1 MTTEN
6 KTINVHFIDLYTED
20 ENDDLNTINDDSTT
34 GLSFQ
39 ITREEY
45 ADIRK
50 VQKALQ
56 ESQKEQNASFRYL
69 RVCVSWEIDEDPN
82 LMMNGIEFRPRN
94 SELEISAYGVDLN
107 IYHYGEPS
115 CKVKTDLTTY
125 LKDLFPEIDY
135 PKEITSWDELTG
147 ELAGHIT
154 KEVGVRITGDFAKQY
169 PMLARPGLDED
180 SNLKELWRFRYL
192 AFQYEEA
199 PADEDADMYAL
210 EFLQV
215 YRGSGSELV
224 LRVSEVDAEG
234 NISVHNTVYSTEK
247 VELLKNEQDS
257 VELLIHTYDSEKKGD
272 CDGLER

>member
-56 ESQKEQNASFRYL
+56 ESQKAQNALFRYL
-69 RVCVSWEIDEDPN
+69 HVCVSWEIDDKPN
-82 LMMNGIEFRPRN
+82 LMMNGIEFYPRE
-94 SELEISAYGVDLN
+94 SELEISAYGVELN
-107 IYHYGEPS
+107 IYHYGERS
-115 CKVKTDLTTY
+115 CKVRADLTTY

-135 PKEITSWDELTG
+135 PKEITSWDELAG

-154 KEVGVRITGDFAKQY
+154 KEVSVRITGDFAKQY
-169 PMLARPGLDED
+169 PMLARPELDEG

-215 YRGSGSELV
+215 YRGSGPELV

-257 VELLIHTYDSEKKGD
+257 VELLIHTYDSKKKGD

>member
-56 ESQKEQNASFRYL
+56 ESQKAQNASFRYL
-69 RVCVSWEIDEDPN
+69 RVTVSWEIDEEPN

-107 IYHYGEPS
+107 IYHYGEQS
-115 CKVKTDLTTY
+115 CKVKADLTTY

-135 PKEITSWDELTG
+135 PKEITSWDELAG

-154 KEVGVRITGDFAKQY
+154 KEVSVRITGDFAKQY
-169 PMLARPGLDED
+169 PMLARPELDEG

-210 EFLQV
+210 EFVQV

-224 LRVSEVDAEG
+224 LRVSEVDAVG
-234 NISVHNTVYSTEK
+234 NISISNLVYSTEK
-247 VELLKNEQDS
+247 VELLKDEQDN
-257 VELLIHTYDSEKKGD
+257 VEIIIHTYDSEKKGGS
-272 CDGLER
+272 DGVER

>member
-50 VQKALQ
+50 VQKDLLAT
-56 ESQKEQNASFRYL
+56 QKSQNASFRFL
-69 RVCVSWEIDEDPN
+69 RVCVSWEIDEEPN

-135 PKEITSWDELTG
+135 PKEITSWDELAG

-154 KEVGVRITGDFAKQY
+154 KEVSVRITGDFAKQY
-169 PMLARPGLDED
+169 PMLARPELDEG

-215 YRGSGSELV
+215 YRGSGPELV
-224 LRVSEVDAEG
+224 LRVSEVDEEG
-234 NISVHNTVYSTEK
+234 NISVHNTVYSTEN

>member
-50 VQKALQ
+50 VQKDLQ
-56 ESQKEQNASFRYL
+56 ATQKSQNASFRYL
-69 RVCVSWEIDEDPN
+69 RVTVSWEIDEDPN

-107 IYHYGEPS
+107 IYHYGEQS
-115 CKVKTDLTTY
+115 CKVKADLTTY
-125 LKDLFPEIDY
+125 LKNLFPELDY
-135 PKEITSWDELTG
+135 PKEITSWDELAG

-154 KEVGVRITGDFAKQY
+154 KEVSVRITGDFAKQY
-169 PMLARPGLDED
+169 PMLARPELDEG

-210 EFLQV
+210 EVLPN
-215 YRGSGSELV
+215 YRGTDQELV
-224 LRVSEVDAEG
+224 LRVSEVDAVG
-234 NISVHNTVYSTEK
+234 NISISNLVYSTEK
-247 VELLKNEQDS
+247 VELLKDEQDN
-257 VELLIHTYDSEKKGD
+257 VEIIIHTYDSEKKGGS
-272 CDGLER
+272 DGVER

>member
-45 ADIRK
+45 TDIRK

-56 ESQKEQNASFRYL
+56 ESQKAQNASFRYL

-135 PKEITSWDELTG
+135 PKEITSWDELAG

-154 KEVGVRITGDFAKQY
+154 KEVSVRITGDFANQY
-169 PMLARPGLDED
+169 PMLARPELDEG

-215 YRGSGSELV
+215 YRGSVSELV

-234 NISVHNTVYSTEK
+234 NISTSNLVYSTEK
-247 VELLKNEQDS
+247 VEVLKNEQDS

>member
-56 ESQKEQNASFRYL
+56 EYRQRYHHNHYHAH
-69 RVCVSWEIDEDPN
+69 VCVSWEIDDKPN
-82 LMMNGIEFRPRN
+82 LMMNGVEFHPRE
-94 SELEISAYGVDLN
+94 SELEISAYGVELN
-107 IYHYGEPS
+107 IYHYGERS
-115 CKVKTDLTTY
+115 CKVRADLTTY
-125 LKDLFPEIDY
+125 MKDLFPEIDY
-135 PKEITSWDELTG
+135 PKEITSWDELAG

-154 KEVGVRITGDFAKQY
+154 KEVSVRITGDFAKQY
-169 PMLARPGLDED
+169 PMLARPELDEG
-180 SNLKELWRFRYL
+180 SNLKELWRFRHL

-215 YRGSGSELV
+215 YRGSGPELV

-247 VELLKNEQDS
+247 AELLKNEQDS

>member
-56 ESQKEQNASFRYL
+56 ESQKAQNALFRYL
-69 RVCVSWEIDEDPN
+69 HVCVSWEIDDKPN
-82 LMMNGIEFRPRN
+82 LMMNGVEFHPRE
-94 SELEISAYGVDLN
+94 SELEISAYGVELN
-107 IYHYGEPS
+107 IYHYGERS
-115 CKVKTDLTTY
+115 CKVRADLTTY
-125 LKDLFPEIDY
+125 MKDLFPEIDY
-135 PKEITSWDELTG
+135 PKEITSWDELAG

-154 KEVGVRITGDFAKQY
+154 KEVSVRITGDFAKQY
-169 PMLARPGLDED
+169 PMLARPELDEG

-215 YRGSGSELV
+215 YRGSGPELV

-234 NISVHNTVYSTEK
+234 NISTSNLVYSTEK
-247 VELLKNEQDS
+247 VEVLKNEQDS
-257 VELLIHTYDSEKKGD
+257 VELLIHTYDSEKKGGS
-272 CDGLER
+272 DGLER

>member
-56 ESQKEQNASFRYL
+56 ESQKAQNALFRYL
-69 RVCVSWEIDEDPN
+69 HVCVSWEIDDKPN
-82 LMMNGIEFRPRN
+82 LMMNGIEFYPRE
-94 SELEISAYGVDLN
+94 SELEISAYGVELN
-107 IYHYGEPS
+107 IYHYGERS
-115 CKVKTDLTTY
+115 CKVRADLTTY
-125 LKDLFPEIDY
+125 LKNLFPEIDY
-135 PKEITSWDELTG
+135 PKEITSWDELAG

-154 KEVGVRITGDFAKQY
+154 KEVSVRITGDFAKQY
-169 PMLARPGLDED
+169 PMLARPELDEG

-199 PADEDADMYAL
+199 PADEGADMYAL

-215 YRGSGSELV
+215 YRGSGPELV

-247 VELLKNEQDS
+247 VELLKDEQDS

>member
-6 KTINVHFIDLYTED
+6 ITINVHFIDLYTED

-56 ESQKEQNASFRYL
+56 ESQKAQNALFRYL
-69 RVCVSWEIDEDPN
+69 HVCVSWEIDDKPN
-82 LMMNGIEFRPRN
+82 LMMNGIEFYPRE
-94 SELEISAYGVDLN
+94 SELEISAYGVELN
-107 IYHYGEPS
+107 IYHYGERS
-115 CKVKTDLTTY
+115 CKVRADLTTY

-135 PKEITSWDELTG
+135 PKEITSWDELAG

-154 KEVGVRITGDFAKQY
+154 KEVCVRITGDFAKQY
-169 PMLARPGLDED
+169 PMLARPELDEG

>member
-50 VQKALQ
+50 VQKDLQ
-56 ESQKEQNASFRYL
+56 ATQKSQNASFRYL
-69 RVCVSWEIDEDPN
+69 RVTVSWEIDEDPN

-135 PKEITSWDELTG
+135 PKEITSWDELAG

-154 KEVGVRITGDFAKQY
+154 KEVSVRITGDFAKQY
-169 PMLARPGLDED
+169 PMLARPELDEG

-210 EFLQV
+210 EVLPN
-215 YRGSGSELV
+215 YRGTDQELV
-224 LRVSEVDAEG
+224 LRVSEVDAVG
-234 NISVHNTVYSTEK
+234 NISISNLMYSTEK
-247 VELLKNEQDS
+247 VELLKDEQDN
-257 VELLIHTYDSEKKGD
+257 VEIIIHTYDSEKKGGS
-272 CDGLER
+272 DGVER

>member
-1 MTTEN
+1 
-6 KTINVHFIDLYTED
+6 
-20 ENDDLNTINDDSTT
+20 
-34 GLSFQ
+34 
-39 ITREEY
+39 
-45 ADIRK
+45 
-50 VQKALQ
+50 
-56 ESQKEQNASFRYL
+56 
-69 RVCVSWEIDEDPN
+69 
-82 LMMNGIEFRPRN
+82 MMNGIEFRPRN

-107 IYHYGEPS
+107 IYHYGEQS
-115 CKVKTDLTTY
+115 CKVKADLTTY

-135 PKEITSWDELTG
+135 PKEITSWDELAG

-154 KEVGVRITGDFAKQY
+154 KEVSVWITGDFAKQY
-169 PMLARPGLDED
+169 PMLARPELDEG

-210 EFLQV
+210 EFVQV

-247 VELLKNEQDS
+247 VELMKNEQDS

>member
-56 ESQKEQNASFRYL
+56 KSQKAQNALFRYL
-69 RVCVSWEIDEDPN
+69 HVCVSWEIDDKPN
-82 LMMNGIEFRPRN
+82 LMMNGIEFYPRE
-94 SELEISAYGVDLN
+94 SELEISAYGVELN
-107 IYHYGEPS
+107 IYHYGERS
-115 CKVKTDLTTY
+115 CKVRADITTY

-135 PKEITSWDELTG
+135 PKEITSWDELAG

-154 KEVGVRITGDFAKQY
+154 KEVSVRITGDFAKQY
-169 PMLARPGLDED
+169 PMLARPELDEG

-192 AFQYEEA
+192 SFQYEEA

-234 NISVHNTVYSTEK
+234 NISTSNLVYSTEK
-247 VELLKNEQDS
+247 VEVLKNEQNS
-257 VELLIHTYDSEKKGD
+257 VEILIHTYNSEKKGGS
-272 CDGLER
+272 DGMER

>member
-6 KTINVHFIDLYTED
+6 KTINIHFIDLYTED
-20 ENDDLNTINDDSTT
+20 ENDDLNTINDNSTT

-107 IYHYGEPS
+107 IYHYGEQS
-115 CKVKTDLTTY
+115 CKVKADLTSY

-135 PKEITSWDELTG
+135 PKNITTWDELAG
-147 ELAGHIT
+147 ELAEHIT
-154 KEVGVRITGDFAKQY
+154 KEVSVRITGDFAKQY
-169 PMLARPGLDED
+169 PMLARPELDEG

-215 YRGSGSELV
+215 YRGSGSGLV

>member
-50 VQKALQ
+50 VQKDLQ
-56 ESQKEQNASFRYL
+56 ATQKSQNASFRYL
-69 RVCVSWEIDEDPN
+69 RVTVSWEIDEDPN

-107 IYHYGEPS
+107 IYHYGEQS
-115 CKVKTDLTTY
+115 CKVKADLTTY

-135 PKEITSWDELTG
+135 PKEITSWDELAG

-154 KEVGVRITGDFAKQY
+154 KEVSVRITGDFAK
-169 PMLARPGLDED
+169 
-180 SNLKELWRFRYL
+180 
-192 AFQYEEA
+192 
-199 PADEDADMYAL
+199 
-210 EFLQV
+210 
-215 YRGSGSELV
+215 
-224 LRVSEVDAEG
+224 
-234 NISVHNTVYSTEK
+234 H
-247 VELLKNEQDS
+247 
-257 VELLIHTYDSEKKGD
+257 KG
-272 CDGLER
+272 CC

>member
-56 ESQKEQNASFRYL
+56 ESQKAQNALFRYL
-69 RVCVSWEIDEDPN
+69 YVCVSWEIDDKPN
-82 LMMNGIEFRPRN
+82 LMMNGVEFHPRE
-94 SELEISAYGVDLN
+94 SELEISAYGVELN
-107 IYHYGEPS
+107 IYHYGERS
-115 CKVKTDLTTY
+115 CKVRADLTTY
-125 LKDLFPEIDY
+125 MKDLFPEIDY
-135 PKEITSWDELTG
+135 PKEITSWDELAG

-154 KEVGVRITGDFAKQY
+154 KEVSVRITGDFAKQY
-169 PMLARPGLDED
+169 PMLARPELDEG

>member
-20 ENDDLNTINDDSTT
+20 ENDELNTINDHSTT

-39 ITREEY
+39 ISREEY
-45 ADIRK
+45 ADIRT
-50 VQKALQ
+50 VQRALQDSQKAQ
-56 ESQKEQNASFRYL
+56 DASFRYL
-69 RVCVSWEIDEDPN
+69 CVCVSWEIDENPN
-82 LMMNGIEFRPRN
+82 LMMNGIEFRPKN

-115 CKVKTDLTTY
+115 CKVKADLTSY
-125 LKDLFPEIDY
+125 LKDLYPEIDY
-135 PKEITSWDELTG
+135 PKEITSWDELAG
-147 ELAGHIT
+147 ELNGHIT
-154 KEVGVRITGDFAKQY
+154 KEVSVRITGDFAKQY
-169 PMLARPGLDED
+169 PMLARPELDEG

-210 EFLQV
+210 EFVQV

-234 NISVHNTVYSTEK
+234 NISVHNTVYSTEN

-257 VELLIHTYDSEKKGD
+257 VELLIHTYDSEKKGGSN
-272 CDGLER
+272 GLER